1 MHRVTNHTIHLKV
14 KVMIVTSNKKNPNNK
29 KKHYRKHTFKF
40 AECVSLV
47 DIMEKDVDHVALFFH
62 FVDKLMG
69 VRESEITSN

>member
-1 MHRVTNHTIHLKV
+1 MK
-14 KVMIVTSNKKNPNNK
+14 KVTSKNPNNK

-69 VRESEITSN
+69 VRESEITRN